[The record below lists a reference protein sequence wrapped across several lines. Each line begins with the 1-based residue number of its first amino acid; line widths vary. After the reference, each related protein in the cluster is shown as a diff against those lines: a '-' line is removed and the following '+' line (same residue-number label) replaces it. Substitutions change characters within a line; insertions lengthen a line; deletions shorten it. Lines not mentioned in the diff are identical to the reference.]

1 MLTSRFVV
9 NRVAVVDQYIHI
21 YTTKKGISDRKARK

>member
-9 NRVAVVDQYIHI
+9 NRVSVVDQYICI
-21 YTTKKGISDRKARK
+21 YTTEKGITDRKARE